1 MSAKASLTTGLQN
14 KFEEKNMSL
23 TTLLGRQFT
32 LNGHLYVNVLDGI
45 SEKESLYRIDDKT
58 NHLNWIAGHLLAMRC
73 RSLNRSGGGC
83 SATALAAMYSD
94 MDAPPPANRK
104 LDSGVHYPALGE
116 LLQEWQSLSEA
127 FIESVLKLPE
137 DLWNKDIG
145 FATPIDGRT
154 LIDSFAFT
162 ALHESF
168 HIGQMS
174 IIRKAL
180 GKPAMSYKSPS

>member
-1 MSAKASLTTGLQN
+1 MSLKASLTIRFQN
-14 KFEEKNMSL
+14 KFEEKNMNL

-32 LNGHLYVNVLDGI
+32 LNSRLYVNVLDGI
-45 SEKESLYRIDDKT
+45 SEKEGLYRIDDKT

-73 RSLNRSGGGC
+73 RSLNRSGVGC
-83 SATALAAMYSD
+83 SATAFAAIYSD
-94 MDAPPPANRK
+94 MDAPPPANRMI
-104 LDSGVHYPALGE
+104 DTGVQYPPLSE
-116 LLQEWQSLSEA
+116 LLLEWQNMSEA
-127 FIESVLKLPE
+127 FIQSVLKLPE

-145 FATPIDGRT
+145 FVTPIDGRT

-180 GKPAMSYKSPS
+180 GKPAMSYK